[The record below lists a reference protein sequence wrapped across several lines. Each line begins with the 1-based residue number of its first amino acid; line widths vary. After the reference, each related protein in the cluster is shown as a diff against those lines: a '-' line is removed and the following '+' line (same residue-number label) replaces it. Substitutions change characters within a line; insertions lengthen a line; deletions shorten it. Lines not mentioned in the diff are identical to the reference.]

1 MSVHGLPNSTQIR
14 KLVHKKI
21 LYTKF
26 PVELSGDKRKQ
37 FDEDIGR
44 IIITNEISPISVNVK
59 EGEQVKSIFVLQVEL
74 KNKAYNERNIVLISK
89 LFGQHLLIALTYGDE
104 IQLATYQSRLLHS
117 DWMPQ
122 DDASIKLTGLDLD
135 SVWEGLVTQVS
146 GIVVADNNSLDEQIA
161 IEQEKSKLLKQIE
174 DLEKRARKETQSK
187 KKFEMF
193 QRIKAYQER
202 LEKMLNK

>member
-14 KLVHKKI
+14 KPVHKKL

-44 IIITNEISPISVNVK
+44 IIITNEISPVSVNVK

-89 LFGQHLLIALTYGDE
+89 LFGQHLLIALNYGDE
-104 IQLATYQSRLLHS
+104 VQLATYQTRLLHS
-117 DWMPQ
+117 EWMSAE
-122 DDASIKLTGLDLD
+122 DVDVKLSGLDLD
-135 SVWEGLVTQVS
+135 AVWESLVTQVS
-146 GIVVADNNSLDEQIA
+146 GIVVSDDNSLDEQIV
-161 IEQEKSKLLKQIE
+161 IEQEKAKLMKQIE
-174 DLEKRARKETQSK
+174 DLEKKARKETQAK

-193 QRIKAYQER
+193 QRLKAYQKR
-202 LEKMLNK
+202 LEEM